1 MLVLI
6 LILGE
11 QQLCKSFQQV
21 FCWLYVWVGGFV
33 FVVMS
38 SYGGA
43 LFIHSRCGVL
53 LLLAGAC
60 CSSVQFS
67 QSTILLLSSNGIGA
81 EAECQKHNPVT
92 TTRAHAKVSFG
103 VPRSTIDVDLLVN
116 DTTPV
121 PLPLLPFS
129 MSVEQQQ
136 QYPWC
141 VNRTKHLLG
150 MSGANNKTELIY

>member
-1 MLVLI
+1 MAVRFSFI
-6 LILGE
+6 LD
-11 QQLCKSFQQV
+11 
-21 FCWLYVWVGGFV
+21 
-33 FVVMS
+33 
-38 SYGGA
+38 
-43 LFIHSRCGVL
+43 CGVL

-67 QSTILLLSSNGIGA
+67 QSTILLSSNGIGA

-103 VPRSTIDVDLLVN
+103 VPSRSTIDVDLLVN
-116 DTTPV
+116 DDPSSSSPTV
-121 PLPLLPFS
+121 AILYVR
-129 MSVEQQQ
+129 VEQQQ

-141 VNRTKHLLG
+141 VNGTKHLLG

>member
-1 MLVLI
+1 MGV
-6 LILGE
+6 
-11 QQLCKSFQQV
+11 
-21 FCWLYVWVGGFV
+21 FV

-116 DTTPV
+116 DDPSSASPTV
-121 PLPLLPFS
+121 AILYVR
-129 MSVEQQQ
+129 VEQQQ